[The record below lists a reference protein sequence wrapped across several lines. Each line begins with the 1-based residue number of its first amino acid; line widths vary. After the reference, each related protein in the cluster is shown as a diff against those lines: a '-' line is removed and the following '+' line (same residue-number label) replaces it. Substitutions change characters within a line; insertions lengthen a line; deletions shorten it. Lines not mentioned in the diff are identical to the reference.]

1 MELSHNLQQLR
12 HSCTHYSST
21 TQTKGTNLSS
31 GTMDNK
37 PQDFTYQMPE
47 AKSVN
52 PILKGGNILFC
63 KYYLILYCIVLI
75 TAMHSRRAS
84 PFNEKMMG
92 NLFSS
97 SFFPPIVRFHISNC
111 PPDFTPPIY
120 FSLKLLFSLPP
131 SV

>member
-12 HSCTHYSST
+12 HSCNHYSST

-92 NLFSS
+92 NLFSFFFFSANS
-97 SFFPPIVRFHISNC
+97 SISYIELPTSEIIPPPHQYWLI
-111 PPDFTPPIY
+111 
-120 FSLKLLFSLPP
+120 
-131 SV
+131 